1 MMIKSIFMFFVLLEF
16 VVFFILFKYNI
27 LEIDINGFKIYIE
40 IFIVFLIDIILDL
53 IDWIV
58 FCFCEKSCS
67 SNCKIEKRFFLIFLN
82 ILLNFF

>member
-40 IFIVFLIDIILDL
+40 IIIVFLIDIILDL
-53 IDWIV
+53 ID
-58 FCFCEKSCS
+58 
-67 SNCKIEKRFFLIFLN
+67 
-82 ILLNFF
+82 